1 MRLPSLTPRL
11 LYALALAFQCL
22 LASAAPLEI
31 GSSWSDL
38 YLPDQHDKAV
48 SLTANKLR
56 VVLFAAERKPGDWAQ
71 DAIDKGRKELAV
83 DGQLVLAF
91 DVSRMPSLVT
101 RMIALPNFRA
111 RSFPILVA
119 REAWQVDFLPRK
131 AGAVTV
137 LTLYAGRITAIEFA
151 GDEAA
156 LEQLLEQRLK

>member
-1 MRLPSLTPRL
+1 MPRL
-11 LYALALAFQCL
+11 LFALALAFQCL

-48 SLTANKLR
+48 SVTSDKLR
-56 VVLFAAERKPGDWAQ
+56 ALLFTAERKPG
-71 DAIDKGRKELAV
+71 
-83 DGQLVLAF
+83 
-91 DVSRMPSLVT
+91 
-101 RMIALPNFRA
+101 
-111 RSFPILVA
+111 
-119 REAWQVDFLPRK
+119 DFLPRK

-137 LTLYAGRITAIEFA
+137 LTLDAGRITAIEFA